1 MMDWPAN
8 SPDLNLIKT
17 LWAILKDRLNKHHL
31 ELFDMGSGQDALD
44 AFAQAIT
51 DEWWAIPQE
60 TIDSLIKGMDNRV
73 NEVLHAKGWYT
84 RR

>member
-1 MMDWPAN
+1 MDWPAN
-8 SPDLNLIKT
+8 SLDLNLIET

-44 AFAQAIT
+44 AFAQVIT
-51 DEWWAIPQE
+51 DEWRAIPQE